1 LTGAV
6 LAARP
11 IFVGLAG
18 GLGSRQKLR
27 FEEEATMP
35 KMKTH
40 KGTAKRFR
48 LTKNGKVMR
57 MLAGRSHLRRRKKA
71 SKNSDFRHAVPS
83 DVKYIVQQVKQ
94 IGGSAV
100 K

>member
-1 LTGAV
+1 MYD
-6 LAARP
+6 
-11 IFVGLAG
+11 
-18 GLGSRQKLR
+18 KKK
-27 FEEEATMP
+27 EAIMP

-71 SKNSDFRHAVPS
+71 SKNSDFRHAVSS
-83 DVKYIVQQVKQ
+83 DVKYIIKQVKATA
-94 IGGSAV
+94 GDAA

>member
-1 LTGAV
+1 
-6 LAARP
+6 
-11 IFVGLAG
+11 
-18 GLGSRQKLR
+18 
-27 FEEEATMP
+27 MP

-57 MLAGRSHLRRRKKA
+57 MLAGRSHLRRRKSA
-71 SKNSDFRHAVPS
+71 SKNSDFRHAVS
-83 DVKYIVQQVKQ
+83 TDVKYIRKQVKRAA
-94 IGGSAV
+94 GDAA